1 MTHIQHMLNALR
13 PNRRRVAVAVFALLG
28 MTLLGVVPPLIF
40 MRIIDDVIA
49 ARQWHLLPLYI
60 ALSFAF
66 PWISGIFQF
75 VADYLVSLVGERLV
89 FDIRLDLYRKVHRLH
104 TEFMQNT
111 TTGKLMERLRGDVG
125 QLQTLLTQNALQL
138 GVQLIYGLAM
148 IAVMAFISGRLT
160 ILVLLAIALYVA
172 NYRFFVRRIR
182 AVQRR
187 YRRKMDV
194 LSGLAQERLAGS
206 IVVKAFNNERRESRD
221 FARQNFLAERVGHR
235 FRLLNNAYGITSSAI
250 TWGIRLVVLLLGVY
264 IVIDEAG
271 LPEGRRMTYGMLTAF
286 LAYTMRLLEPA
297 IMLSQLSSAIE
308 QARVSLD
315 RIFDLMFARPDTVD
329 LTGQRL
335 PELQGAVTFENV
347 CFEYE
352 PGKRVLDQLNL
363 YVAPGQTVA
372 LVGETGCGKT
382 TITKLLYRYYEPQ
395 AGHLTIDDYDI
406 SQLDTKW
413 YRQHLALVPQDPIV
427 FDTTI
432 AHNIAYGRPGAD
444 DDAITDAAR
453 KAEIGPLV
461 DRLPNGI
468 HTRLGEYGE
477 KLSVGEK
484 QRICIARAILADPV
498 ILILDEATSSL
509 DTESEVLIQ
518 RALAS
523 LMEGRTSFVV
533 AHRLSTIRSADLIV
547 VLDRGRVLE
556 LGSHD
561 ELMANPDGRYH
572 YLYTTQMASTPEVTD
587 L

>member
-1 MTHIQHMLNALR
+1 MSHIQYILSRLWPHRHRIA
-13 PNRRRVAVAVFALLG
+13 VAVATLLA
-28 MTLLGVVPPLIF
+28 MTLIGLVPPLLF
-40 MRIIDDVIA
+40 MKIIDDVIT
-49 ARQWHLLPLYI
+49 ARQWHLLFPLI
-60 ALSFAF
+60 ALSFAL
-66 PWISGIFQF
+66 PWVSGILQF
-75 VADYLVSLVGERLV
+75 ISDYLVSLVGERLV

-104 TEFMQNT
+104 TDFMQNT

-125 QLQTLLTQNALQL
+125 QIQTLLTQNALNLGSQL
-138 GVQLIYGLAM
+138 VYGLAM
-148 IAVMAFISGRLT
+148 IGVMAFISARLT
-160 ILVLLAIALYVA
+160 ALVLIAIALYVA

-206 IVVKAFNNERRESRD
+206 IVVKAFNNERRESRN
-221 FARQNFLAERVGHR
+221 FARHNFLTERVGHR
-235 FRLLNNAYGITSSAI
+235 FRLLSGTYSVVSSAI
-250 TWGIRLVVLLLGVY
+250 TWGIRLVVLLLGVR
-264 IVIDEAG
+264 IVIMEAG
-271 LPEGRRMTYGMLTAF
+271 LPEGERMTYGMLTAF
-286 LAYTMRLLEPA
+286 MAYTMRLVQPA
-297 IMLSQLSSAIE
+297 VMLSQLSTAIE

-315 RIFDLMFARPDTVD
+315 RIFDLMFARPDSVD
-329 LTGQRL
+329 LTGERL
-335 PELQGAVTFENV
+335 GRLRGAVTFENV

-352 PGKRVLDQLNL
+352 PGNRVLDQLNL

-406 SQLDTKW
+406 SELDTKW

-427 FDTTI
+427 FDTTV
-432 AHNIAYGRPGAD
+432 AHNIAYGRPDAQD
-444 DDAITDAAR
+444 DQIIDAAR
-453 KAEIGPLV
+453 KAEIGELI

-518 RALAS
+518 KALAQ
-523 LMEGRTSFVV
+523 LMLDRTSFVV
-533 AHRLSTIRSADLIV
+533 AHRLSTIRNADLIV
-547 VLDRGRVLE
+547 VLDQGKVLE
-556 LGSHD
+556 MGSHD
-561 ELMANPDGRYH
+561 ELMGNTRGRYFH
-572 YLYTTQMASTPEVTD
+572 LYTTQMASVPEMSPA
-587 L
+587 